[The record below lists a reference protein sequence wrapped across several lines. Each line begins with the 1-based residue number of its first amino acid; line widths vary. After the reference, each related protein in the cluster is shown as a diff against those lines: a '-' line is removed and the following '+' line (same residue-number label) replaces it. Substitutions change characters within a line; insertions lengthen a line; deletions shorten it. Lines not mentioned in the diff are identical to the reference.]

1 MDEEERGKG
10 SGGGGWGHS
19 RAVFSIMSF
28 VYVQITSQFIPS
40 EVVLKVARTGKW
52 SFLGSVLPGTGL
64 LLGSVLPGSGLILGN
79 VLPGSGFLLGS
90 VLPGSGLLLGSVLP
104 GSGLILGNVLPGS
117 GLILGNVLPGSG
129 FLLGSVLPGGGLL
142 PGSVA
147 FFWEVWF
154 SSRQVS
160 SPGKIGLLADN
171 AVYFPTVQSTSG
183 QCSLLP
189 TFHVTQTK
197 SHAALLG

>member
-52 SFLGSVLPGTGL
+52 SFLGSVLPGSGLLLGSVLPGSGLILGNVLPGSGFLGSVLPGSGL

-90 VLPGSGLLLGSVLP
+90 VLPV
-104 GSGLILGNVLPGS
+104 
-117 GLILGNVLPGSG
+117 
-129 FLLGSVLPGGGLL
+129 GGLL